1 MSKTSIQVGDISA
14 NVLRELA
21 ITITSMT
28 KSNKLDILVIEM
40 NSAAQ
45 ELQNLLKSYPNTQKN
60 DDAKMEIPIM
70 DIIQV
75 VTMVSLLTEIVAR
88 VEDIVNCVE
97 ELSNLGKYKPAMS
110 KCDKSKQHSTDSKI
124 SPEQQNEEEAIVKTL
139 QVV

>member
-1 MSKTSIQVGDISA
+1 MSKSSIQVGDISA

-110 KCDKSKQHSTDSKI
+110 KSDKSKQHSTDSKI